1 MEHEGLKNSS
11 VYEVPRM
18 GSATNILDA
27 AQNASPLKIC
37 EVESLPLV
45 PLNLLTSTSI
55 PGMLPFLCL
64 RKVIQ
69 FYRAR
74 SWVYSLEKTRE
85 LCMKAGS
92 PSHHQGCSSSLRFG
106 VTRLSFASLREAA
119 GFLEQFLDET
129 AKVPFWRRYLKE
141 DVIP

>member
-106 VTRLSFASLREAA
+106 VTRLSFASLRGMSLHFSEPH
-119 GFLEQFLDET
+119 LPNL
-129 AKVPFWRRYLKE
+129 
-141 DVIP
+141 